1 MPTIHASIPLNDS
14 LVRQRLTAT
23 FSAYVYSID
32 SRLKVSSFQFERS
45 VDREFS
51 LDRD

>member
-14 LVRQRLTAT
+14 LVRQRLTTT

-32 SRLKVSSFQFERS
+32 SRLKVSSFQFECS